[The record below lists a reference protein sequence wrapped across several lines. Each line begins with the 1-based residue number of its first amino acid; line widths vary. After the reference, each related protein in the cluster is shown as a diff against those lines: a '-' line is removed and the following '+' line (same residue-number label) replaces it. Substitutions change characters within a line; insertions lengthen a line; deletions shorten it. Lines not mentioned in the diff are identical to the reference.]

1 MQHGPQAAG
10 EVPHHL
16 RQDEVHHGEREDDP
30 QVTAGPGL
38 GLTRT
43 FPRYLEFLEA
53 FLSTHQPDLFAEEA
67 YKDK

>member
-1 MQHGPQAAG
+1 
-10 EVPHHL
+10 
-16 RQDEVHHGEREDDP
+16 
-30 QVTAGPGL
+30 VTAGPGL